1 MTRDYSTDRAQDV
14 FREMMMMRR
23 RENCIDATPTRWDGN
38 DVKNY
43 ICWSCSCYPTN
54 HGHSPANFVF
64 SEPSVTPS
72 PRSLRASAM
81 KEIGTEGDA
90 MHELIR
96 IMAKATG
103 QPSKR
108 ASHIQSPTSLTSSHD
123 NPPQP
128 SINVRGHSKRCAP
141 SAATLFER
149 GSDCIRII
157 ATHEA

>member
-1 MTRDYSTDRAQDV
+1 MTRDCSADRAQDV

-43 ICWSCSCYPTN
+43 VCWSCSCYPIS

-81 KEIGTEGDA
+81 KEISTEGDA

-96 IMAKATG
+96 IMVKATG

-108 ASHIQSPTSLTSSHD
+108 ASHSVSCKPYEFSRH
-123 NPPQP
+123 PPQP
-128 SINVRGHSKRCAP
+128 SINVRGHSKRHAP
-141 SAATLFER
+141 GAATLFER